1 MAVWM
6 VEKKAQ
12 LMADRK
18 ASSLEFE
25 LVAKRVGWKE
35 NSMAE
40 SMAATKGDESAA
52 MMAE

>member
-18 ASSLEFE
+18 APPLDIE
-25 LVAKRVGWKE
+25 LVAKRVGWKAYV
-35 NSMAE
+35 MAE
-40 SMAATKGDESAA
+40 TTAATKVDDSAA